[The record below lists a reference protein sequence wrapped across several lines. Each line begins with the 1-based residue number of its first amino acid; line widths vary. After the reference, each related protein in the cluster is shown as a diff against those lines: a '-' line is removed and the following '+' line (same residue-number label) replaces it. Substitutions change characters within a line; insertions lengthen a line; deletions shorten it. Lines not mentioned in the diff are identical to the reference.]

1 MRPVKTVDLIGGNFE
16 TQPDHDA
23 LLEAAKAYIAASQ
36 RMEEA
41 MQSGFNVHGAMSE
54 IIGATDNL
62 RYAATTNK
70 EI

>member
-16 TQPDHDA
+16 TQLDHDA
-23 LLEAAKAYIAASQ
+23 L
-36 RMEEA
+36 
-41 MQSGFNVHGAMSE
+41 SE